1 MKPRLEVAEH
11 AGFCFG
17 VKRAV
22 DMAREEMDRA
32 RREGTK
38 LYCLGALI
46 HNKKVIAQLESGGMV
61 IINSID
67 EAEPGSSV
75 IIRAHGESDSV
86 YDSARAAGMRVVDA
100 TCPFVYK
107 IHEAARRAGD
117 EGRRLFVIGDRNH
130 PEVKGIL
137 GSTAL
142 PIGAAA
148 DPEDCL
154 AFKEKLES
162 VPVTAVAQTTLTRN
176 NFEACC
182 EVLEAICSDLQIED
196 TICNATKLRQ
206 EAAAELAARSEMMLV
221 IGDRTSSNSNK
232 LMQICERNCRK
243 CVFIEE
249 LNDFPLREIKK
260 YNKIGLAASASTP
273 QQIISEVISIMSEEF
288 TKDQNTDDNPML
300 AYMEEIDK
308 SLKLPGR
315 GEIVSGDVI
324 QVTDDYVVVNLGCKK
339 DGLLPKDEVKLEDS
353 KDLPATFKEGDEV
366 QAKVLKTDDGD
377 GNILLSQKKLQS
389 AENWAEINDAWE
401 DKEIVNVTV
410 QREVKGGVIA
420 NYKEVSGF
428 IPMSQLA
435 DRYVEDA
442 QEFVGKALPVRV
454 TRVDQRRNKA
464 VFSHKA
470 FLQEEKRKRIAE
482 IWETLNIGDIV
493 EGKVMRFTDYGA
505 FVDIGG
511 IDGLL
516 HISEIS
522 WGRLRHPQEALE
534 IGQVINV
541 KILNLNPEKGKISL
555 GLKQTTPEPWSVID
569 ENYHEGDVITGK
581 VAQIKEYGAFVELS
595 PGLDGLVHI
604 SELAHKRVNKVS
616 DELQV
621 GQEIQAKIL
630 DIDKERRRISLSI
643 KATLPEPTIEEIAAA
658 KEAARLAREAARQ
671 EARAEEKAQQEVE
684 EPAEAAKEVAEAI
697 EEPAEVTE
705 DAVEELAEAVE
716 EPAEAAEAAVEEV
729 AKAVEEPA
737 EVTEEVAEAVEE
749 SAETAEAAAEE
760 VAEVTEEA
768 VEESAEAAEEIAEA
782 VEEPAEAT
790 EEAEEAAKEPEKD
803 AEVEA

>member
-1 MKPRLEVAEH
+1 MKPSFEVAEH

-22 DMAREEMDRA
+22 DMAREEMERA
-32 RREGTK
+32 KKEGTK

-46 HNKKVIAQLESGGMV
+46 HNKRVVAELEAGGM
-61 IINSID
+61 ITIDSIAA
-67 EAEPGSSV
+67 AEPGSV
-75 IIRAHGESDSV
+75 VLIRAHGVPDCV
-86 YDSARAAGMRVVDA
+86 YDAARAAGMRVVDA
-100 TCPFVYK
+100 TSPFVYK
-107 IHEAARRAGD
+107 IHEAARRAGGA
-117 EGRRLFVIGDRNH
+117 GRKTFVIGDGSH

-137 GSTAL
+137 GSTEL

-148 DPEDCL
+148 SPEGCL
-154 AFKEKLES
+154 AFEEELQS
-162 VPVTAVAQTTLTRN
+162 GPVTAVAQTTLTRE
-176 NFEACC
+176 NFEACS
-182 EVLEAICSDLQIED
+182 EALRSICHDLTIED
-196 TICNATKLRQ
+196 TICSATKLRQ
-206 EAAAELAARSEMMLV
+206 EAAAELASRSDMMIV
-221 IGDRTSSNSNK
+221 IGDKTSSNSNK

-249 LNDFPLREIKK
+249 LSDLPLREIKK

-288 TKDQNTDDNPML
+288 TKDQNIDMDAL
-300 AYMEEIDK
+300 MEEIDK

-324 QVTDDYVVVNLGCKK
+324 HVTDDHVVVNLGCKK
-339 DGLLPKDEVKLEDS
+339 DGLLPKDEVKLEEE
-353 KDLPATFKEGDEV
+353 KDLLATFKEGDEV

-401 DKEIVNVTV
+401 EKEIVNVSV
-410 QREVKGGVIA
+410 QKEVKGGVIA

-442 QEFVGKALPVRV
+442 QEFVGKTLPVRV

-470 FLQEEKRKRIAE
+470 FLQEEKRKKIAE
-482 IWETLNIGDIV
+482 IWETLSIGDIV
-493 EGKVMRFTDYGA
+493 EGRVMRFTDYGA

-555 GLKQTTPEPWSVID
+555 GLKQTMPEPWSVID
-569 ENYHEGDVITGK
+569 ENYHEGDIISGK

-595 PGLDGLVHI
+595 SGLDGLVHI

-621 GQEIQAKIL
+621 GQDIQVKIL

-658 KEAARLAREAARQ
+658 KEAARIARETEKQ
-671 EARAEEKAQQEVE
+671 EAKAEEKAEEPEAEKAEPQEAVVE
-684 EPAEAAKEVAEAI
+684 EPAEE
-697 EEPAEVTE
+697 
-705 DAVEELAEAVE
+705 AVEPVSAE
-716 EPAEAAEAAVEEV
+716 EPAEAVEQP
-729 AKAVEEPA
+729 AEEPL
-737 EVTEEVAEAVEE
+737 EE
-749 SAETAEAAAEE
+749 
-760 VAEVTEEA
+760 TEEA
-768 VEESAEAAEEIAEA
+768 VEAPAEAVQETEEAVEAPAEAAEE
-782 VEEPAEAT
+782 
-790 EEAEEAAKEPEKD
+790 AEEESEELAEESEEESDDEDDDDDDDDKEDDDDDEDDDSDDKD
-803 AEVEA
+803 ED

>member
-1 MKPRLEVAEH
+1 MRPRLEVAEH

-22 DMAREEMDRA
+22 EMARGEMERA

-46 HNKKVIAQLESGGMV
+46 HNKRVVAELAAGGM
-61 IINSID
+61 ITID
-67 EAEPGSSV
+67 NIAAAEPGSV
-75 IIRAHGESDSV
+75 VLIRAHGEPDCV
-86 YDSARAAGMRVVDA
+86 YEAARAAGMRVVDA

-107 IHEAARRAGD
+107 IHEAARRAGGA
-117 EGRRLFVIGDRNH
+117 GRKIFVIGDCSH

-137 GSTAL
+137 GSTEL

-148 DPEDCL
+148 SPEGCL
-154 AFKEKLES
+154 AFKEELQS
-162 VPVTAVAQTTLTRN
+162 GPVTAVAQTTLTRE
-176 NFEACC
+176 NFDACC
-182 EVLEAICSDLQIED
+182 EALRSICPDLIIED
-196 TICNATKLRQ
+196 TICSATKLRQ
-206 EAAAELAARSEMMLV
+206 EAAAELAARSDMMLV
-221 IGDRTSSNSNK
+221 IGDKTSSNSNK

-249 LNDFPLREIKK
+249 LSDLPLHEIEK

-288 TKDQNTDDNPML
+288 TKDQIKENPML
-300 AYMEEIDK
+300 AFLEEIDK
-308 SLKLPGR
+308 SLKLPAR

-339 DGLLPKDEVKLEDS
+339 DGLLPKDEVKLEDG

-389 AENWAEINDAWE
+389 AENWAEINNAWDE
-401 DKEIVNVTV
+401 KEIVNVTV

-442 QEFVGKALPVRV
+442 QEFVGKTLPVRV

-470 FLQEEKRKRIAE
+470 FLQEEKRKKIAE
-482 IWETLNIGDIV
+482 IWETLSIGDIV
-493 EGKVMRFTDYGA
+493 EGRVMRFTDYGA

-555 GLKQTTPEPWSVID
+555 GLKQTMPEPWSVID

-658 KEAARLAREAARQ
+658 KEAARIAREAERQ
-671 EARAEEKAQQEVE
+671 EAKAEEKAEEPKVEPQEAASEKPVE
-684 EPAEAAKEVAEAI
+684 EPAEAAAVEASAEVVEEAEETVEAPAEAV
-697 EEPAEVTE
+697 EEAEEAAEAPAEVVEEAEETVE
-705 DAVEELAEAVE
+705 APAEAVEEAEEAAIAPAEAVE
-716 EPAEAAEAAVEEV
+716 EPAEAVEE
-729 AKAVEEPA
+729 AEEP
-737 EVTEEVAEAVEE
+737 V
-749 SAETAEAAAEE
+749 
-760 VAEVTEEA
+760 
-768 VEESAEAAEEIAEA
+768 EAAEE
-782 VEEPAEAT
+782 
-790 EEAEEAAKEPEKD
+790 AEEESEDEDDDSDDKD
-803 AEVEA
+803 EA